1 MWLCTGRPAMPLSGH
16 KNLFKKK
23 KGKQSAGSLVSS
35 NILPLRRPINCPHLL
50 CVQQA
55 FFFLFFKFQ
64 IPDMFPRMQLVLC
77 HYIKRHMS
85 SRLIPGLRLR
95 EGEGQKKEEI
105 SMEISCLQSLCL
117 KGAGRCLRMLAAS
130 HTGKTRD

>member
-1 MWLCTGRPAMPLSGH
+1 MPLSGH
-16 KNLFKKK
+16 RNLFKKK
-23 KGKQSAGSLVSS
+23 EKQSAGSLVSS

-55 FFFLFFKFQ
+55 FFFFKFQ

-77 HYIKRHMS
+77 HYIKRHVS

-95 EGEGQKKEEI
+95 EGEGTKE
-105 SMEISCLQSLCL
+105 
-117 KGAGRCLRMLAAS
+117 RRN
-130 HTGKTRD
+130 